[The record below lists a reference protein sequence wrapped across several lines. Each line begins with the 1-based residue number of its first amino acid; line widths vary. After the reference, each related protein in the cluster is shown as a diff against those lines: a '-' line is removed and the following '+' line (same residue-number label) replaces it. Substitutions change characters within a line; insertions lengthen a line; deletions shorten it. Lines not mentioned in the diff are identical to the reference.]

1 MSKDIITRSVSAGA
15 GSYQVTISPAS
26 LLIHVPLLPSNSI
39 LQQIGQIS
47 VGWAAFEHVL
57 DRVIWHLSGLPPRTA
72 ADTITKSLVGHGR
85 RFKEIRCRWNAL
97 ASSKASLLAWDK
109 LEIAATPVSHR
120 RNRVIHDAWFLEK
133 DSKTPAQWRG
143 MPKHDPQFGMIAIAP
158 SDLDRLIDDIEDLK
172 VQASHLL
179 GQLL

>member
-1 MSKDIITRSVSAGA
+1 MSNKTTTRPIPVEAAGYRITG
-15 GSYQVTISPAS
+15 SPAAV
-26 LLIHVPLLPSNSI
+26 LIHVPLPSTSAI

-57 DRVIWHLSGLPPRTA
+57 DRAIWHLSGLPPKEA

-85 RFKEIRCRWNAL
+85 RFKEIGSRWNAL
-97 ASSKASLLAWDK
+97 ASSKASLSAWHA
-109 LEIAATPVSHR
+109 LEQAATPVSFR
-120 RNRVIHDAWFLEK
+120 RNRVVHDAWFLEK
-133 DSKTPAQWRG
+133 DNKTPAQWRA

-158 SDLDRLIDDIEDLK
+158 SDLDMLINDIEDLK